1 MCCFVLEVNLSS
13 LPIVTPANFAAASA
27 MGYSDPTGGLS
38 LVSANSPL
46 PVSMTG
52 AATPAP
58 LVGTASAGGTYGPFA
73 PARGVPVVLVLSG
86 TWQGSVQVMRSTNGG
101 ANLIPLTVGGA
112 PWAQFTGNACEPVW
126 EDNDPA
132 ATLHL
137 VVALTSGALTYRL
150 GH

>member
-1 MCCFVLEVNLSS
+1 LSS

-27 MGYSDPTGGLS
+27 MGYSDASGGLN

-46 PVSMTG
+46 PVSMTA
-52 AATPAP
+52 AATPSP
-58 LVGTASAGGTYGPFA
+58 LTGTASASGTCGPFF
-73 PARGVPVVLVLSG
+73 PARGVAVVLVLSG
-86 TWQGSVQVMRSTNGG
+86 TWQGSVRVMRSTDGG
-101 ANLIPLTVGGA
+101 ATLSPLTVGGA
-112 PWAQFTGNACEPVW
+112 PWAQFTGNICEPVW
-126 EDNDPA
+126 EDNDPS

>member
-1 MCCFVLEVNLSS
+1 MSS

-27 MGYSDPTGGLS
+27 MGYSDATGGLS

-46 PVSMTG
+46 PVTMSGVT
-52 AATPAP
+52 AATPSAIT
-58 LVGTASAGGTYGPFA
+58 GTTSTSGTFASFA
-73 PARGVPVVLVLSG
+73 PARGIPIVLVLGG
-86 TWQGSVQVMRSTNGG
+86 TWQGSVRVVRSTDGG
-101 ANLIPLTVGGA
+101 ATFDPLTAGGA
-112 PWAQFTGNACEPVW
+112 PWAQYSGNVCEPVW

-137 VVALTSGALTYRL
+137 VVTLSSGSLTYRL